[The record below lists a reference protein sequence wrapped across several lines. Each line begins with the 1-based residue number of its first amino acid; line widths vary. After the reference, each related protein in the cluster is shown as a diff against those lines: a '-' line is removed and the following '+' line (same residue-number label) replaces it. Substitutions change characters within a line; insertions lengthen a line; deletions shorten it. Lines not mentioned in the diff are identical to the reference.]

1 MANRVQACEVQ
12 EIITT
17 DLTEDA
23 IYTWIGVANILVTN
37 RQYCIGGDAALLK
50 KIELQLAA
58 HYIGML
64 DSSIRGFITKEGVP
78 GFETTYANSAK
89 SSENI
94 DVTPYGTTANALANG
109 CLTKTCSR

>member
-23 IYTWIGVANILVTN
+23 IYVWIGVANALVTN

-50 KIELQLAA
+50 KIELQLTA

-64 DSSIRGFITKEGVP
+64 DPSIRGFITKEGPP
-78 GFETTYANSAK
+78 GFETTYSNPVKLEGIINSTA
-89 SSENI
+89 
-94 DVTPYGTTANALANG
+94 YGITANALANG
-109 CLTKTCSR
+109 CLTKTCGR

>member
-1 MANRVQACEVQ
+1 MANRVQACEVK

-17 DLTEDA
+17 DLSEDA

-37 RQYCIGGDAALLK
+37 KKFCIGGTAALLK
-50 KIELQLAA
+50 KIELQLTA

-78 GFETTYANSAK
+78 GFETTYANPVTLK
-89 SSENI
+89 NI
-94 DVTPYGTTANALANG
+94 IDNTPYGMNANALANG